1 MVTQLPKM
9 IKLADFPI
17 RRSNSNDKKFVN
29 IFKKESKDDLIIN
42 DLFLMG
48 KIRRRNIKWNN

>member
-48 KIRRRNIKWNN
+48 KIRRRNIK